1 MAIQFFEVT
10 RKFPLAAAVAC
21 TPGVFL
27 TELGVAAFLGQGVA
41 GARRGGGE
49 EAENTRR
56 SPGQPHPHEFR
67 GDVRV

>member
-1 MAIQFFEVT
+1 MAVQFFEVT
-10 RKFPLAAAVAC
+10 IRFLLAAAVAC

-41 GARRGGGE
+41 GARGE

-56 SPGQPHPHEFR
+56 SPGQPHPCEFR

>member
-27 TELGVAAFLGQGVA
+27 TELGVAAFLGL